1 MAECRYLGGEAS
13 ISRVYSVERA
23 HWIHSHSHKP
33 RAFRQSLSTIVSFS
47 GPLDPTL
54 VIRMLTG
61 SYSSALVLI
70 SLCVAI
76 LASYTAL
83 DMTGRIATAKGRAV
97 PLWMVGGALAMGIGI
112 WSMHFIGMLA
122 FSLPVDLGYDIGL
135 TAFSLLIAVLSSGFA
150 LWLVNQPQLP
160 AWQLALG
167 ALIMGTGIACMH
179 YTGMAA
185 LRMLPGIDYDPALF
199 SASLAIA
206 VGASAAAL
214 WIAFRLR
221 LHTPYVRQI
230 RGLAAMLMGFAI
242 VGMHYT
248 GMAAANFPQ
257 GSYCGALANGL
268 QGNGLVYL
276 VLITTLA
283 VLAVALLTSVLDARM
298 ESRTAALAHSL
309 TLANQELT
317 QLALHDTLTGL
328 PNRTLLADR
337 IDQAIGKVAEQG
349 GCFALMFIDL
359 DGFKPVNDAF
369 GHHVGDL
376 LLKAVASRLRG
387 HLHSQDTLAR
397 IGGDEFVLLVELRE
411 PEDAMDVAVKQVNLV
426 SRAFCVAEHELQL
439 TASLGIVLY
448 PGNGHDQLELLRN
461 ADAAMYHAKSVG
473 KNGYSFFDA
482 SMNSNARQQLQL
494 LQDLRVALE
503 QRQFR
508 LHYQPKFD
516 AQACVAIG
524 AEALL
529 RWEHPVHGLIPP
541 DRFIGLAEK
550 TGLIIAVGE
559 WVLDEACRQM
569 RLWLDEGYAG
579 WRIAVNLSAIQF
591 CHAGLVDSVARA
603 LQANGLPA
611 NRLTLEITESTAMH
625 DADVSLN
632 VLQRLADMGVDLSI
646 DDFGT
651 GYSSLMYLKRLPA
664 NELKIDRGFVRD
676 LEQDSDDAAI
686 ITAIVAL
693 GQALG
698 LRIVA
703 EGVETEGQQAFL
715 THLGCDALQGY
726 LLGQP
731 VPPDQ
736 FMANLQ
742 AWHLQRALAI

>member
-1 MAECRYLGGEAS
+1 
-13 ISRVYSVERA
+13 
-23 HWIHSHSHKP
+23 
-33 RAFRQSLSTIVSFS
+33 
-47 GPLDPTL
+47 
-54 VIRMLTG
+54 MLTG
-61 SYSSALVLI
+61 SYSSSLVLI

-83 DMTGRIATAKGRAV
+83 DLTGRIATAKGRAV
-97 PLWMVGGALAMGIGI
+97 HLWMGGGALAMGVGV

-122 FSLPVDLGYDIGL
+122 FSLPIDLGYDIGL
-135 TAFSLLIAVLSSGFA
+135 TALSLLIAVLSCGFA
-150 LWLVNQPQLP
+150 LWLVSQPRLP
-160 AWQLALG
+160 WPPLALG
-167 ALIMGTGIACMH
+167 AVIMGAGIACMH

-185 LRMLPGIDYDPALF
+185 MRMLPGIDYDPALF
-199 SASLAIA
+199 GASLVIA

-221 LHTPYVRQI
+221 QHTPYVRQF
-230 RGLAAMLMGFAI
+230 RGLAATVMGVAI

-248 GMAAANFPQ
+248 GMAAANFAE
-257 GSYCGALANGL
+257 GSFCGALASGL
-268 QGNGLVYL
+268 RGEGLVYL
-276 VLITTLA
+276 VLVFTLA
-283 VLAVALLTSVLDARM
+283 VLAVALLTSVLDARL
-298 ESRTAALAHSL
+298 ESRTAELAHSL

-328 PNRTLLADR
+328 PNRTLLSDR

-376 LLKAVASRLRG
+376 LLRAVAARLRG

-397 IGGDEFVLLVELRE
+397 IGGDEFVLLVELDE
-411 PEDAMDVAVKQVNLV
+411 PDDAMDVAVKQVNLV
-426 SRAFCVAEHELQL
+426 SRTFRVAEHDLQL

-461 ADAAMYHAKSVG
+461 ADAAMYHAKSAG

-494 LQDLRVALE
+494 LQDLRQALE

-516 AQACVAIG
+516 AQACQPIG

-529 RWEHPVHGLIPP
+529 RWEHPQHGLLLP

-550 TGLIIAVGE
+550 TGLIIPIGE

-569 RLWLDEGYAG
+569 RQWVEQGHPH
-579 WRIAVNLSAIQF
+579 WRMAVNLSAIQF
-591 CHAGLVDSVARA
+591 CHGGLVDSVARA
-603 LQANGLPA
+603 LRENDLPA
-611 NRLTLEITESTAMH
+611 NRLTLEITETTAMH
-625 DADVSLN
+625 DADASLT
-632 VLQRLADMGVDLSI
+632 VLQRLSDMGVDLSI

-686 ITAIVAL
+686 VSAIVAL

-703 EGVETEGQQAFL
+703 EGVETDRQQAFL
-715 THLGCDALQGY
+715 TRLGCDSLQGY

-731 VPPDQ
+731 VPAEQ
-736 FMANLQ
+736 FMGRLQ
-742 AWHLQRALAI
+742 ALREESEALV

>member
-1 MAECRYLGGEAS
+1 
-13 ISRVYSVERA
+13 
-23 HWIHSHSHKP
+23 
-33 RAFRQSLSTIVSFS
+33 
-47 GPLDPTL
+47 
-54 VIRMLTG
+54 MLTG
-61 SYSSALVLI
+61 SYSSSLVLI

-83 DMTGRIATAKGRAV
+83 DLTGRIATAKGRAAC
-97 PLWMVGGALAMGIGI
+97 LWMGGGALAMGIGV

-122 FSLPVDLGYDIGL
+122 FSLPIDLGYDLAL

-150 LWLVNQPQLP
+150 LWLVSQPSLP
-160 AWQLALG
+160 WQQLAFG

-185 LRMLPGIDYDPALF
+185 LRMLPGIAYDPTLF
-199 SASLAIA
+199 GASLLIA
-206 VGASAAAL
+206 VAASAAAL

-221 LHTPYVRQI
+221 AHTPYVRQI
-230 RGLAAMLMGFAI
+230 RGLAAVVMGFAI

-248 GMAAANFPQ
+248 GMAAANFPE
-257 GSYCGALANGL
+257 GSFCGALAAGGL
-268 QGNGLVYL
+268 QGDGLVYL

-283 VLAVALLTSVLDARM
+283 VLAVALLTSVLDARL
-298 ESRTAALAHSL
+298 EARTAELARSL

-317 QLALHDTLTGL
+317 QLALHDTLTDL

-337 IDQAIGKVAEQG
+337 IEQAIAKVAEQG

-369 GHHVGDL
+369 GHHIGDL
-376 LLKAVASRLRG
+376 LLKAVAARLRG

-411 PEDAMDVAVKQVNLV
+411 PNDAMDVAVKQVNLV
-426 SRAFCVAEHELQL
+426 SRPFRVAEHDLQL

-448 PGNGHDQLELLRN
+448 PGNGLDQHELLRN
-461 ADAAMYHAKSVG
+461 ADAAMYHAKSAG

-494 LQDLRVALE
+494 LQDLRQALE

-516 AQACVAIG
+516 AQNCQPIG

-529 RWEHPVHGLIPP
+529 RWEHPQQGLLLP

-550 TGLIIAVGE
+550 TGLIIPIGE
-559 WVLDEACRQM
+559 WVLIEACRQM
-569 RLWLDEGYAG
+569 RQWLDQGHHG
-579 WRIAVNLSAIQF
+579 WRMAVNLSAIQF
-591 CHAGLVDSVARA
+591 CHAGLVESVARA
-603 LQANGLPA
+603 LQQNSLPA
-611 NRLTLEITESTAMH
+611 NCLTLEITETTAMH
-625 DADVSLN
+625 DADASLT
-632 VLQRLADMGVDLSI
+632 VLQRLSDMGVDLSI

-686 ITAIVAL
+686 VSAIVAL

-703 EGVETEGQQAFL
+703 EGVETDRQQDFL
-715 THLGCDALQGY
+715 TRLGCDSLQGY

-731 VPPDQ
+731 VPAEQ
-736 FMANLQ
+736 FMGKLQ
-742 AWHLQRALAI
+742 AMRQESTAVG

>member
-1 MAECRYLGGEAS
+1 
-13 ISRVYSVERA
+13 
-23 HWIHSHSHKP
+23 
-33 RAFRQSLSTIVSFS
+33 
-47 GPLDPTL
+47 
-54 VIRMLTG
+54 MLTG
-61 SYSSALVLI
+61 SYSSSLVLI

-83 DMTGRIATAKGRAV
+83 DLTGRIATAKGRAAC
-97 PLWMVGGALAMGIGI
+97 LWMGGGAFAMGIGV

-122 FSLPVDLGYDIGL
+122 FSLPIDLGYDLAL

-150 LWLVNQPQLP
+150 LWLVSQPSLP
-160 AWQLALG
+160 ALQLGFG
-167 ALIMGTGIACMH
+167 ALIMGAGIACMH

-185 LRMLPGIDYDPALF
+185 LRMLPGIDYDPTLF
-199 SASLAIA
+199 GASLLIA

-221 LHTPYVRQI
+221 THTPYIRQI
-230 RGLAAMLMGFAI
+230 RGLAAVVMGVAI

-248 GMAAANFPQ
+248 GMAAANFPE
-257 GSYCGALANGL
+257 GSFCGALGGGL
-268 QGNGLVYL
+268 QGDSLVYL

-283 VLAVALLTSVLDARM
+283 VLAVALLTSVLDARL
-298 ESRTAALAHSL
+298 EARTAELARSL

-317 QLALHDTLTGL
+317 QLALHDTLTDL

-337 IDQAIGKVAEQG
+337 IEQAIAKVAEQG

-369 GHHVGDL
+369 GHHIGDL
-376 LLKAVASRLRG
+376 LLKAVAARLRG

-397 IGGDEFVLLVELRE
+397 IGGDEFVLLVELQE
-411 PEDAMDVAVKQVNLV
+411 PNDAMDVAVKQVNLV
-426 SRAFCVAEHELQL
+426 SRPFRVAEHDLQL
-439 TASLGIVLY
+439 SASLGIVLY
-448 PGNGHDQLELLRN
+448 PGNGQDQHELLRN
-461 ADAAMYHAKSVG
+461 ADAAMYHAKSAG
-473 KNGYSFFDA
+473 KNGYSFFDV

-494 LQDLRVALE
+494 LQDLRLALE

-516 AQACVAIG
+516 AQACQPIG

-529 RWEHPVHGLIPP
+529 RWEHPQQGLLLP

-550 TGLIIAVGE
+550 TGLIIPIGE
-559 WVLDEACRQM
+559 WVLTEACRQM
-569 RLWLDEGYAG
+569 RQWLDQGHHG
-579 WRIAVNLSAIQF
+579 WRMAVNLSAIQF

-603 LQANGLPA
+603 LQQNGLPA
-611 NRLTLEITESTAMH
+611 NCLTLEITETTAMH
-625 DADVSLN
+625 DADASLT
-632 VLQRLADMGVDLSI
+632 VLQRLSDMGVDLSI

-686 ITAIVAL
+686 VSAIVAL

-703 EGVETEGQQAFL
+703 EGVETDKQQDFL
-715 THLGCDALQGY
+715 TRLGCDSLQGY

-731 VPPDQ
+731 VPAEQ
-736 FMANLQ
+736 FMSKLQ
-742 AWHLQRALAI
+742 AMGPELTAAS

>member
-1 MAECRYLGGEAS
+1 
-13 ISRVYSVERA
+13 
-23 HWIHSHSHKP
+23 
-33 RAFRQSLSTIVSFS
+33 
-47 GPLDPTL
+47 
-54 VIRMLTG
+54 MLIG
-61 SYSSALVLI
+61 SYSSSLVLI

-83 DMTGRIATAKGRAV
+83 DLTGRIATAKGRSAY
-97 PLWMVGGALAMGIGI
+97 LWMGGGAFALGVGI

-122 FSLPVDLGYDIGL
+122 FSLPIELGYDLTL
-135 TAFSLLIAVLSSGFA
+135 TALSLLIAVLSSAFA
-150 LWLVNQPQLP
+150 LWLVSQPSLP
-160 AWQLALG
+160 WLHLGLG
-167 ALIMGTGIACMH
+167 ASIMGGGIASMH

-185 LRMLPGIDYDPALF
+185 LRMLPGIDYDPTLF
-199 SASLAIA
+199 GVSLGIA

-221 LHTPYVRQI
+221 QHTPYVRHI
-230 RGLAAMLMGFAI
+230 RGAAAVVMGIAI

-248 GMAAANFPQ
+248 GMAAANFPE
-257 GSYCGALANGL
+257 GSFCGALAGGL
-268 QGNGLVYL
+268 RGDGLAYL

-283 VLAVALLTSVLDARM
+283 VLAVALLTSVLDARL
-298 ESRTAALAHSL
+298 EARTSALAHSL

-328 PNRTLLADR
+328 PNRTLLAER
-337 IDQAIGKVAEQG
+337 IEQAISKVAEQG

-369 GHHVGDL
+369 GHHVGDQ
-376 LLKAVASRLRG
+376 LLKAVAARLRG

-397 IGGDEFVLLVELRE
+397 IGGDEFVLLVALDE
-411 PEDAMDVAVKQVNLV
+411 PADAMDVAVKQVDLV
-426 SRAFCVAEHELQL
+426 ARPYRVAEHDLQL
-439 TASLGIVLY
+439 SASVGIVLY
-448 PGNGHDQLELLRN
+448 PGNGQDQHELLRN
-461 ADAAMYHAKSVG
+461 ADAAMYHAKSAG
-473 KNGYSFFDA
+473 KNGYSFFDV
-482 SMNSNARQQLQL
+482 SMNTNARQQLQL
-494 LQDLRVALE
+494 LQDLRAAL
-503 QRQFR
+503 QHGQFR

-516 AQACVAIG
+516 AVARQPIG

-529 RWEHPVHGLIPP
+529 RWEHPQHGLLLP

-550 TGLIIAVGE
+550 TGLIIPIGD

-569 RLWLDEGYAG
+569 RVWLDQGRSD

-603 LQANGLPA
+603 LQDNNLPA
-611 NRLTLEITESTAMH
+611 NRLTLEITETTAMR
-625 DADVSLN
+625 DADASLA
-632 VLQRLADMGVDLSI
+632 VLQKLSGMGVDLSI

-686 ITAIVAL
+686 VSAIVAL
-693 GQALG
+693 GQALD

-703 EGVETEGQQAFL
+703 EGVETNRQQEFL
-715 THLGCDALQGY
+715 TRLGCDSLQGY

-731 VPPDQ
+731 VPAEQ
-736 FMANLQ
+736 FMARLDAMGQ
-742 AWHLQRALAI
+742 PGDEVRAG

>member
-1 MAECRYLGGEAS
+1 
-13 ISRVYSVERA
+13 
-23 HWIHSHSHKP
+23 
-33 RAFRQSLSTIVSFS
+33 
-47 GPLDPTL
+47 
-54 VIRMLTG
+54 MLTG
-61 SYSSALVLI
+61 SYSSSLVLI

-83 DMTGRIATAKGRAV
+83 DLTGRIATAKGRAAY
-97 PLWMVGGALAMGIGI
+97 LWMGGGALAMGIGV

-122 FSLPVDLGYDIGL
+122 FSLPIDLGYDLAL

-150 LWLVNQPQLP
+150 LWLVSQPSLP
-160 AWQLALG
+160 ALQLGFG
-167 ALIMGTGIACMH
+167 ALIMGSGIACMH

-185 LRMLPGIDYDPALF
+185 LRMLPGIDYDPTLF
-199 SASLAIA
+199 GASLLIA

-221 LHTPYVRQI
+221 KHTPYVRQI
-230 RGLAAMLMGFAI
+230 RGLAAVVMGFAI

-248 GMAAANFPQ
+248 GMAAANFPE
-257 GSYCGALANGL
+257 GSFCGALGGGL
-268 QGNGLVYL
+268 QGDSLVYL

-283 VLAVALLTSVLDARM
+283 VLAVALLTSVLDARL
-298 ESRTAALAHSL
+298 EARTAELARSL

-337 IDQAIGKVAEQG
+337 IEQAIAKVAEQG

-369 GHHVGDL
+369 GHHIGDL
-376 LLKAVASRLRG
+376 LLKAVAARLRG

-397 IGGDEFVLLVELRE
+397 IGGDEFVLLVELQE
-411 PEDAMDVAVKQVNLV
+411 PNDAMDVAVKQVNLV
-426 SRAFCVAEHELQL
+426 SRPFRVAEHDLQL
-439 TASLGIVLY
+439 SASLGIVLY
-448 PGNGHDQLELLRN
+448 PGNGQDQHELLRN
-461 ADAAMYHAKSVG
+461 ADAAMYHAKSAG
-473 KNGYSFFDA
+473 KNGYSFFDV

-494 LQDLRVALE
+494 LQDLRLALE

-516 AQACVAIG
+516 AQACQPIG

-529 RWEHPVHGLIPP
+529 RWEHPQQGLLLP

-550 TGLIIAVGE
+550 TGLIIPIGE
-559 WVLDEACRQM
+559 WVLIEACRQM
-569 RLWLDEGYAG
+569 RQWLDQGHLG
-579 WRIAVNLSAIQF
+579 WRMAVNLSAIQF

-603 LQANGLPA
+603 LQQNGLPA
-611 NRLTLEITESTAMH
+611 NCLTLEITETTAMH
-625 DADVSLN
+625 DADASLT
-632 VLQRLADMGVDLSI
+632 VLQRLSDMGVDLSI

-686 ITAIVAL
+686 VSAIVAL

-703 EGVETEGQQAFL
+703 EGVETDKQQDFL
-715 THLGCDALQGY
+715 TRLGCDSLQGY

-731 VPPDQ
+731 VPAEQ
-736 FMANLQ
+736 FMSKLQ
-742 AWHLQRALAI
+742 AMGPEFTAAG

>member
-1 MAECRYLGGEAS
+1 
-13 ISRVYSVERA
+13 
-23 HWIHSHSHKP
+23 
-33 RAFRQSLSTIVSFS
+33 
-47 GPLDPTL
+47 
-54 VIRMLTG
+54 MLTG

-83 DMTGRIATAKGRAV
+83 DLTGRIATAKGRAV
-97 PLWMVGGALAMGIGI
+97 HLWMGGGALAMGIGV

-150 LWLVNQPQLP
+150 LWLVSQPSMP
-160 AWQLALG
+160 RVQLAFG

-179 YTGMAA
+179 YVGMAA

-199 SASLAIA
+199 GASLAIA

-221 LHTPYVRQI
+221 QHTPYVRQI
-230 RGLAAMLMGFAI
+230 RGLAAMVMGVAI

-248 GMAAANFPQ
+248 GMAAANFPE
-257 GSYCGALANGL
+257 GSFCGALADGL
-268 QGNGLVYL
+268 QGDGLVYL

-283 VLAVALLTSVLDARM
+283 VLAVVLLTSVLDARL
-298 ESRTAALAHSL
+298 EARTAALAHSL

-328 PNRTLLADR
+328 PNRTLLSDR
-337 IDQAIGKVAEQG
+337 IEQAIGKVAEQG

-376 LLKAVASRLRG
+376 LLKAVAARLRG

-397 IGGDEFVLLVELRE
+397 IGGDEFVLLVELQE
-411 PEDAMDVAVKQVNLV
+411 PEDAMDVAAKQVNLV
-426 SRAFCVAEHELQL
+426 SRVFRVAEHDLQL

-448 PGNGHDQLELLRN
+448 PGNGQDQLELLRN
-461 ADAAMYHAKSVG
+461 ADAAMYHAKSAG

-494 LQDLRVALE
+494 LQDLRTALE
-503 QRQFR
+503 QGQFR
-508 LHYQPKFD
+508 LHYQPKFA
-516 AQACVAIG
+516 AQACLPIG

-529 RWEHPVHGLIPP
+529 RWEHPQHGLMLP

-550 TGLIIAVGE
+550 TGLIIPIGE
-559 WVLDEACRQM
+559 WVLNEACRQM
-569 RLWLDEGYAG
+569 RQWLEQGHSE
-579 WRIAVNLSAIQF
+579 WRMAVNLSAIQF
-591 CHAGLVDSVARA
+591 CHVGLVDSVARA
-603 LQANGLPA
+603 LQENGLPA
-611 NRLTLEITESTAMH
+611 NRLTLEITETTAMH
-625 DADVSLN
+625 DADASLA
-632 VLQRLADMGVDLSI
+632 VLQRLSDMGVDLSI

-686 ITAIVAL
+686 VSAIVAL

-703 EGVETEGQQAFL
+703 EGVETDRQQDFL
-715 THLGCDALQGY
+715 TRLGCDSLQGY

-731 VPPDQ
+731 VPAEQ
-736 FMANLQ
+736 FMARLQ
-742 AWHLQRALAI
+742 TLREESVAAV

>member
-1 MAECRYLGGEAS
+1 
-13 ISRVYSVERA
+13 
-23 HWIHSHSHKP
+23 
-33 RAFRQSLSTIVSFS
+33 
-47 GPLDPTL
+47 
-54 VIRMLTG
+54 MLTG
-61 SYSSALVLI
+61 SYSSSLVLI

-83 DMTGRIATAKGRAV
+83 DLTGRIATAKGRAAY
-97 PLWMVGGALAMGIGI
+97 LWMGGGALAMGIGV

-122 FSLPVDLGYDIGL
+122 FSLPIDLGYDLAL

-150 LWLVNQPQLP
+150 LWLVSQPSLPCLQLGF
-160 AWQLALG
+160 G
-167 ALIMGTGIACMH
+167 ALIMGAGIACMH

-185 LRMLPGIDYDPALF
+185 LRMLPGIDYDPTLF
-199 SASLAIA
+199 GASLLIA

-221 LHTPYVRQI
+221 KHTPYVRQI
-230 RGLAAMLMGFAI
+230 RGLAAVVMGFAI

-248 GMAAANFPQ
+248 GMAAANFPE
-257 GSYCGALANGL
+257 GSFCGALAGGL
-268 QGNGLVYL
+268 QGDSLVYL

-283 VLAVALLTSVLDARM
+283 VLAVALLTSVLDARL
-298 ESRTAALAHSL
+298 EARTAELARSL

-317 QLALHDTLTGL
+317 QLALHDTLTDL

-337 IDQAIGKVAEQG
+337 IEQAIAKVAEQG

-369 GHHVGDL
+369 GHHIGDL
-376 LLKAVASRLRG
+376 LLKAVAGRLRG

-397 IGGDEFVLLVELRE
+397 IGGDEFVLLVELQE
-411 PEDAMDVAVKQVNLV
+411 PNDAMDVAVKQVNLV
-426 SRAFCVAEHELQL
+426 SRPFRVAEHDLQL
-439 TASLGIVLY
+439 SASLGIVLY
-448 PGNGHDQLELLRN
+448 PGNGQDQHELLRN
-461 ADAAMYHAKSVG
+461 ADAAMYHAKSAG
-473 KNGYSFFDA
+473 KNGYSFFDV

-494 LQDLRVALE
+494 LQDLRQALE

-516 AQACVAIG
+516 AQACQPIG

-529 RWEHPVHGLIPP
+529 RWEHPQQGLLLP

-550 TGLIIAVGE
+550 TGLIIPIGE

-569 RLWLDEGYAG
+569 RQWLDQGHQG
-579 WRIAVNLSAIQF
+579 WRMAVNLSAIQF
-591 CHAGLVDSVARA
+591 CHAGLVESVARA
-603 LQANGLPA
+603 LQQNGLPA
-611 NRLTLEITESTAMH
+611 NCLTLEITETTAMH
-625 DADVSLN
+625 DADASLT
-632 VLQRLADMGVDLSI
+632 VLQRLSDMGVDLSI

-686 ITAIVAL
+686 VSAIVAL

-703 EGVETEGQQAFL
+703 EGVETDKQQDFL
-715 THLGCDALQGY
+715 TRLGCDSLQGY

-731 VPPDQ
+731 VPAEQ
-736 FMANLQ
+736 FMSKLQ
-742 AWHLQRALAI
+742 ALRPQDTAAG

>member
-1 MAECRYLGGEAS
+1 
-13 ISRVYSVERA
+13 
-23 HWIHSHSHKP
+23 
-33 RAFRQSLSTIVSFS
+33 
-47 GPLDPTL
+47 
-54 VIRMLTG
+54 MLIG
-61 SYSSALVLI
+61 SYSSSLVLI

-83 DMTGRIATAKGRAV
+83 DLTGRIATAKGRAV
-97 PLWMVGGALAMGIGI
+97 YLWMGGGALAMGIGI

-122 FSLPVDLGYDIGL
+122 FSLPIELGYDTALTGL
-135 TAFSLLIAVLSSGFA
+135 SLLIAVASSGFA
-150 LWLVNQPQLP
+150 LWLVSQPKLP
-160 AWQLALG
+160 WLQLAFG

-179 YTGMAA
+179 YMGMAA
-185 LRMLPGIDYDPALF
+185 LRMQPGIDYDPTLF

-221 LHTPYVRQI
+221 QHTPYVRQI
-230 RGLAAMLMGFAI
+230 RGVAAVVMGVAI

-248 GMAAANFPQ
+248 GMAAANVPA
-257 GSYCGALANGL
+257 GSFCGALATGL
-268 QGNGLVYL
+268 AGDGLDYL

-283 VLAVALLTSVLDARM
+283 VLAVALLTSVLDARL
-298 ESRTAALAHSL
+298 EARTAELARSL
-309 TLANQELT
+309 TLANQELI

-337 IDQAIGKVAEQG
+337 IDQAVGRVAEQG

-376 LLKAVASRLRG
+376 LLKAVAARLRG

-397 IGGDEFVLLVELRE
+397 IGGDEFVLLVELDE
-411 PEDAMDVAVKQVNLV
+411 PDDAMNVAAKQVNLMA
-426 SRAFCVAEHELQL
+426 RPFRVAEHDLQL
-439 TASLGIVLY
+439 SASLGIVLY
-448 PGNGHDQLELLRN
+448 PGNGLDQHELLRN
-461 ADAAMYHAKSVG
+461 ADAAMYHAKSAG

-494 LQDLRVALE
+494 RQDLRTALE
-503 QRQFR
+503 HGQYR

-516 AQACVAIG
+516 AVQRLPIG

-529 RWEHPVHGLIPP
+529 RWEHPQHGLMLP

-550 TGLIIAVGE
+550 TGLIIPIGE
-559 WVLDEACRQM
+559 WVLGEACRQM
-569 RLWLDEGYAG
+569 RQWLDQGNEG

-603 LQANGLPA
+603 LDVNDLPA
-611 NRLTLEITESTAMH
+611 NRLTLEITETTAMR
-625 DADVSLN
+625 DADASLH
-632 VLQRLADMGVDLSI
+632 VLQRLSDMGVDLSI

-686 ITAIVAL
+686 VSAIVAL

-703 EGVETEGQQAFL
+703 EGVETDRQQDFL
-715 THLGCDALQGY
+715 TRLGCDSLQGY

-731 VPPDQ
+731 VPPEQ
-736 FMANLQ
+736 FMAGLQ
-742 AWHLQRALAI
+742 ALKARQAQVG

>member
-1 MAECRYLGGEAS
+1 
-13 ISRVYSVERA
+13 
-23 HWIHSHSHKP
+23 
-33 RAFRQSLSTIVSFS
+33 
-47 GPLDPTL
+47 
-54 VIRMLTG
+54 MLTG
-61 SYSSALVLI
+61 SYSSSLVLI

-83 DMTGRIATAKGRAV
+83 DLTGRIATAKGRAAY
-97 PLWMVGGALAMGIGI
+97 LWMGGGALAMGIGV

-122 FSLPVDLGYDIGL
+122 FSLPVDLGYDLAL

-150 LWLVNQPQLP
+150 LWLVSQPSLPCLQLGF
-160 AWQLALG
+160 G
-167 ALIMGTGIACMH
+167 ALIMGAGIACMH

-185 LRMLPGIDYDPALF
+185 LRMLPGIDYDPTLF
-199 SASLAIA
+199 GASLLIA

-221 LHTPYVRQI
+221 KHTPYVRQI
-230 RGLAAMLMGFAI
+230 RGLAAVVMGFAI

-248 GMAAANFPQ
+248 GMAAANFPE
-257 GSYCGALANGL
+257 GSFCGALAGGL
-268 QGNGLVYL
+268 QGDSLVYL

-283 VLAVALLTSVLDARM
+283 VLAVALLTSVLDARL
-298 ESRTAALAHSL
+298 EARTAELARSL

-317 QLALHDTLTGL
+317 QLALHDTLTDL

-337 IDQAIGKVAEQG
+337 IEQAIAKVAEQG

-369 GHHVGDL
+369 GHHIGDL
-376 LLKAVASRLRG
+376 LLKAVAGRLRG

-397 IGGDEFVLLVELRE
+397 IGGDEFVLLVELQE
-411 PEDAMDVAVKQVNLV
+411 PNDAMDVAVKQVNLV
-426 SRAFCVAEHELQL
+426 SRPFRVAEHDLQL
-439 TASLGIVLY
+439 SASLGIVLY
-448 PGNGHDQLELLRN
+448 PGNGQDQHELLRN
-461 ADAAMYHAKSVG
+461 ADAAMYHAKSAG
-473 KNGYSFFDA
+473 KNGYSFFDV

-494 LQDLRVALE
+494 LQDLRQALE

-516 AQACVAIG
+516 AQACQPIG

-529 RWEHPVHGLIPP
+529 RWEHPQQGLLLP

-550 TGLIIAVGE
+550 TGLIIPIGE

-569 RLWLDEGYAG
+569 RQWLDQGHQG
-579 WRIAVNLSAIQF
+579 WRMAVNLSAIQF
-591 CHAGLVDSVARA
+591 CHAGLVESVARA
-603 LQANGLPA
+603 LQQNGLPA
-611 NRLTLEITESTAMH
+611 NCLTLEITETTAMH
-625 DADVSLN
+625 DADASLT
-632 VLQRLADMGVDLSI
+632 VLQRLSDMGVDLSI

-686 ITAIVAL
+686 VSAIVAL

-703 EGVETEGQQAFL
+703 EGVETDKQQDFL
-715 THLGCDALQGY
+715 TRLGCDSLQGY

-731 VPPDQ
+731 VPAEQ
-736 FMANLQ
+736 FMSKLQ
-742 AWHLQRALAI
+742 ALRQQDAAAG